1 MKLIDIGINVNA
13 QLKDDLDQILH
24 NAKKHHVDKIILTTV
39 DTASFI
45 DNLKYCSNQYAV
57 PLYTTWGL
65 HPHRAKDLSQ
75 FLNETKKLMESK
87 PTSVKAIGEF
97 GLDFFRMI
105 SSKDEQEKAMHF
117 FMDYAKE
124 VHLPL
129 FLHEREAFSA
139 FHSILKEHN
148 LSNKGVV
155 HCFTG
160 NKHEVRAYLDLD
172 MYIGITGWLCDDR
185 RNADLLEAM
194 HYIPLEKMMI
204 ETDSPYLKPRTV
216 KSKSIRNEPAY
227 LIHILK
233 KIAEIKKMPFED
245 LSKILYNNTTEFFNI
260 K

>member
-1 MKLIDIGINVNA
+1 MKLVDIGININA
-13 QLKDDLDQILH
+13 QFKDDLADVLD
-24 NAKKHHVDKIILTTV
+24 NAKKNHVEEIILTTV
-39 DTASFI
+39 DAKSFT
-45 DNLKYCSNQYAV
+45 DNIRYCSENYAV

-65 HPHRAKDLSQ
+65 HPHNAKH
-75 FLNETKKLMESK
+75 LNDFKNKTKALMDQK
-87 PTSVKAIGEF
+87 PECVKAIGEF

-105 SSKDEQEKAMHF
+105 SSKDEQEKAMNF
-117 FMDYAKE
+117 FMNYAKE
-124 VHLPL
+124 TSFPL

-139 FHSILKEHN
+139 FHSILKEHS
-148 LSNKGVV
+148 LANKGVV

-172 MYIGITGWLCDDR
+172 MYIGITGWICDDR
-185 RNADLLEAM
+185 RNSDLLDAI

-233 KIAEIKKMPFED
+233 KVAEIKKMSFEE
-245 LSKILYNNTTEFFNI
+245 LSKILYNNSMEFFNI